1 MDQKLPEAHRR
12 WKEKTNGER
21 GGGKIRGFLRVV
33 PELEILQHQQG
44 WCCEWTP
51 CLRWR
56 RAPISIPP
64 LDLSLI
70 LARLCGEGGDY
81 VGEHYWQEGR
91 HGAVRASMKAD
102 ECTWSLDFC
111 FLCLVHVSLPLR
123 RKEDAVV
130 FVYVSLRPVA
140 MKTCFAFSCSM
151 CKQIAMALPYL
162 EEVLLTW
169 VVCSNFLAHS

>member
-130 FVYVSLRPVA
+130 FVYVSCCDEDMFCL
-140 MKTCFAFSCSM
+140 F
-151 CKQIAMALPYL
+151 
-162 EEVLLTW
+162 LLYVQANCNGTTLSW
-169 VVCSNFLAHS
+169 RSLVDMGCVF